1 LGTDARP
8 RGPGHLRLTVPCW
21 CPTRPYGAP
30 LFQTHPEFSGG
41 FNESTERPN
50 HRQLPHLDE
59 RTRRLG
65 HEWMGRLCVRLL
77 VRCPDR
83 AHAPERNRT
92 PHKRSD
98 GDGGGTE
105 RAGARER
112 RHADRLSRSIRRTH
126 FHLGADCSIGSPD
139 SSGAHGLST
148 ALSVRNG
155 AGTRRARG
163 WRTHTLSSIGS
174 ASALSVL
181 CTAHH

>member
-1 LGTDARP
+1 MSCP
-8 RGPGHLRLTVPCW
+8 P
-21 CPTRPYGAP
+21 PTRPDLRRQAP
-30 LFQTHPEFSGG
+30 PQVDG
-41 FNESTERPN
+41 
-50 HRQLPHLDE
+50 
-59 RTRRLG
+59 
-65 HEWMGRLCVRLL
+65 
-77 VRCPDR
+77 
-83 AHAPERNRT
+83 APERNRT

-181 CTAHH
+181 CTAHHRAYGAG